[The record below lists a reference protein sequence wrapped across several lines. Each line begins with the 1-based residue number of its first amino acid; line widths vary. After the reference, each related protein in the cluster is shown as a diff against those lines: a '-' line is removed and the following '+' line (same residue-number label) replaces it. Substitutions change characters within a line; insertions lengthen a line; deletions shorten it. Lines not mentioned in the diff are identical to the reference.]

1 MSEFSIEVIRPWKPE
16 AFAIRFCLFDF
27 DGTVSLIR
35 QGWQD
40 IMIPYFCEEL
50 RKTEGSGADE
60 EVLGLVREFVTD
72 LTGKQTIFQ
81 CIALAEEVQK
91 RGGTPKDPGEYKA
104 EYLRRLER
112 RIRDRKEGLAAGR
125 YRPDDWMVPGVRAFL
140 EMLRQRGVRCFLA
153 SGTDEEAV
161 REEAKLLR
169 ADDLFDGGIWGA
181 RDELFQGRRK
191 EDIRDIKAE
200 VIRDMLREEKIDPS
214 QLAGFGDGFMEI
226 ELVSGA
232 GGLAIGTATDERRRS
247 GIDRWKRERLIRA
260 GARAIIPDFSDPE
273 SVLRLI
279 GLGQAERL

>member
-16 AFAIRFCLFDF
+16 DFAIRFCLFDF

-50 RKTEGSGADE
+50 RKTGCTESDE
-60 EVLGLVREFVTD
+60 NIYGLVREFVTD

-81 CIALAEEVQK
+81 CIALAEEVRR
-91 RGGTPKDPGEYKA
+91 RGSTPKDPGEYKA
-104 EYLRRLER
+104 EYLNRLER

-125 YRPDDWMVPGVRAFL
+125 YQPEEWMVRGTRDFL
-140 EMLRQRGVRCFLA
+140 EGLRGRGVRCCLA
-153 SGTDEEAV
+153 SGTDEESV

-169 ADDLFDGGIWGA
+169 VDDLFDGGIWGA
-181 RDELFQGRRK
+181 RDELFRGRRK
-191 EDIRDIKAE
+191 EEIRDIKAE
-200 VIRDMLREEKIDPS
+200 VIRGMLSEERIDPS

-232 GGLAIGTATDERRRS
+232 GGLAIGAATDERRRS

-273 SVLRLI
+273 ALLNLT
-279 GLGQAERL
+279 GLGPAGSK